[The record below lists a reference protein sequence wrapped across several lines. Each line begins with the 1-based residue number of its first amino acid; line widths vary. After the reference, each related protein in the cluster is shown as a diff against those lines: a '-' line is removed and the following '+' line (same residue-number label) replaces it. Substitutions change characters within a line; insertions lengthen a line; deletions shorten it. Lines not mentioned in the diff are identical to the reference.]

1 MDLIKKNATQA
12 YESKSEKYSFAAV
25 AVFEQ
30 GKGISSINSGVVRA
44 DDKAVASFSRF
55 GSDNLNINFSV
66 NTPAEQVSILSEIN
80 AFVGAVEAD
89 VNKVVTL

>member
-30 GKGISSINSGVVRA
+30 GKGISSINSGVVRT

-55 GSDNLNINFSV
+55 GSDNLNINFTATS
-66 NTPAEQVSILSEIN
+66 PAEQVSILSEIN
-80 AFVGAVEAD
+80 AFVGAIEAD
-89 VNKVVTL
+89 VNRTTI